1 MLKRF
6 VAGTAIAAV
15 GIACGALAILF
26 VPAVPVQRSY
36 LLPLVWCFAPLTWG
50 IWALLAPCSWVPR
63 RLPIWGAILGL
74 IAGTLTAFVLNL
86 PSRILGQTVPA
97 ALRGAGV
104 AVIVALYY
112 VLWMLVRAVY
122 RALGPTDSAAPKSFT
137 TAA

>member
-36 LLPLVWCFAPLTWG
+36 VLPLFWCFAPLVWG
-50 IWALLAPCSWVPR
+50 MWAMLAPRSWVPR

-74 IAGTLTAFVLNL
+74 IAGTLAAFVLNV
-86 PSRILGQTVPA
+86 PARILGQTVPA
-97 ALRGAGV
+97 ALRGVGV
-104 AVIVALYY
+104 AVIVAFYY
-112 VLWMLVRAVY
+112 ALWILVRAVY
-122 RALGPTDSAAPKSFT
+122 RALGPTGSAAPKSFT